1 MQLHL
6 KEAKSQEEK
15 ISSLATEAT
24 RLAKENSDFL
34 TREKSKYGGS
44 SVFALVVTLTFY
56 TCVLGT
62 G

>member
-34 TREKSKYGGS
+34 TREKSKHGGS